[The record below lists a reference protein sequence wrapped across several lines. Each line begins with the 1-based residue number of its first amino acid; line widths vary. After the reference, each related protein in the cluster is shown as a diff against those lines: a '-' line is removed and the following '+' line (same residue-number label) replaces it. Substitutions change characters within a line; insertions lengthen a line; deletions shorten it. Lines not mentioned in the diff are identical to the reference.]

1 MQDLT
6 RADLMRMTPARYLKV
21 GYVSEAG
28 RPRALLQTAFAA
40 AASTQL
46 LAAGLAPQELG
57 FTAEAIRQLLPQCQ
71 GAPSVRLAAAMARA
85 RPIMERMIGQ
95 PPNPGLLGWLEDCA
109 APVATESDLVAF
121 LAHLQAVQF
130 QYGMLARMQP

>member
-6 RADLMRMTPARYLKV
+6 RADLLRMTPARYLKV
-21 GYVSEAG
+21 GYVTDAG
-28 RPRALLQTAFAA
+28 KPRALLRTAFAA

-46 LAAGLAPQELG
+46 LAAGVAPQELA
-57 FTAEAIRQLLPQCQ
+57 FTAEALRQLLPQCQ

-85 RPIMERMIGQ
+85 QPIVERMIGQ
-95 PPNPGLLGWLEDCA
+95 AANPGLHAWLNGCA
-109 APVATESDLVAF
+109 APVATASDLDAF

-130 QYGMLARMQP
+130 QYGMLAGLQL